1 MMSEVD
7 SVYNETTRFK
17 IELIEA
23 KMSCLNDLVNSSND
37 IIANEIAASDR
48 YWSIASVILGILCLI
63 LGIYITW
70 CSRKVEKLKLSVEQ
84 KEQDVIRLKD
94 IIDDTNQRIQHDLSG
109 LYQKLRTE
117 ETNTLLRRLIKVPE
131 DVSNV
136 QNLLLSRD
144 LPSDAFP
151 MLKEAFKSI
160 KKEDESYY
168 NDYLLLFFQHFA
180 GQSLLDDKIR
190 TCITNALDFIV
201 GCAFKNDIIK
211 STNDIVGALAEMPY
225 EDGKVFVVAYY
236 RALRNS
242 KFKDLFIVFDDLKTA
257 FTNEQWQSVIQESNE
272 EPDIE
277 SEVE

>member
-1 MMSEVD
+1 MSEVD
-7 SVYNETTRFK
+7 SVYNEAIKFK

-37 IIANEIAASDR
+37 IIANEIAVSDR
-48 YWSIASVILGILCLI
+48 YWSIASAILCILCLI
-63 LGIYITW
+63 LGIYIAW
-70 CSRKVEKLKLSVEQ
+70 CSRKVERLKLSVEQ

-94 IIDDTNQRIQHDLSG
+94 IIDDTNQMIQHDLSG

-117 ETNTLLRRLIKVPE
+117 ETNTLLRRLVEVPE

-151 MLKEAFKSI
+151 KLKEAFNSI

-180 GQSLLDDKIR
+180 GQSLLDDRIR
-190 TCITNALDFIV
+190 ACITNALGYLV

-211 STNDIVGALAEMPY
+211 STKDIVGAIAEMPY
-225 EDGKVFVVAYY
+225 EDGKAFVVAYY

-242 KFKDLFIVFDDLKTA
+242 KFKDLSIVFDNLKTA
-257 FTNEQWQSVIQESNE
+257 FTNEQWQSIIQESNE

>member
-1 MMSEVD
+1 MMNEVD
-7 SVYNETTRFK
+7 SIYNEAIKFK
-17 IELIEA
+17 IELIET

-48 YWSIASVILGILCLI
+48 YWSIASAILCILCLI

-70 CSRKVEKLKLSVEQ
+70 CSRKVERLKLSVEQ

-94 IIDDTNQRIQHDLSG
+94 IIDDTNQSIQHDLNG

-117 ETNTLLRRLIKVPE
+117 ETNTLLRRLVEVPE

-151 MLKEAFKSI
+151 KLKDAFNGI
-160 KKEDESYY
+160 KNKDESYY

-180 GQSLLDDKIR
+180 GQSLLDDR
-190 TCITNALDFIV
+190 LRACITNALGYLV

-211 STNDIVGALAEMPY
+211 STKDIVGAIAEMPY
-225 EDGKVFVVAYY
+225 EDGKAFVVAYY
-236 RALRNS
+236 RSLKNS
-242 KFKDLFIVFDDLKTA
+242 KFNDLSIVFDELKTA

-272 EPDIE
+272 ESDIE
-277 SEVE
+277 SEIE

>member
-1 MMSEVD
+1 MNEVD
-7 SVYNETTRFK
+7 SIYNEAIKFK
-17 IELIEA
+17 IELIET

-48 YWSIASVILGILCLI
+48 YWSIASAILGILCLI

-70 CSRKVEKLKLSVEQ
+70 CSRKVERLKLSVEQ

-94 IIDDTNQRIQHDLSG
+94 IIDDTNQSIQHDLNG

-117 ETNTLLRRLIKVPE
+117 ETNTLLRRLVEVPE

-151 MLKEAFKSI
+151 KLKDAFNGI
-160 KKEDESYY
+160 KNKDESYY

-180 GQSLLDDKIR
+180 GQSLLDDR
-190 TCITNALDFIV
+190 LRACITNALGYLV

-211 STNDIVGALAEMPY
+211 STKDIVGAIAEMPY
-225 EDGKVFVVAYY
+225 EDGKAFVVAYY
-236 RALRNS
+236 RSLKNS
-242 KFKDLFIVFDDLKTA
+242 KFNDLSIVFDELKTA

-272 EPDIE
+272 ESDIE
-277 SEVE
+277 SEIE